1 MISEHSAFQPIAIEY
16 PFQKRH
22 DKRHPPRLWVSRR
35 QSGWF
40 ERVSIVPC
48 PLSWPHCGVTV
59 WWWKQ
64 ILVRFIGFWNDFNEI
79 VQIISITITVMMNC
93 VDAFVLFNQL
103 SIICFSTKLLCI
115 SIMIWF
121 YDISIEWLYRRFL
134 ILHEYWIPLF
144 CINWRDNKIASPQ
157 LLLNLHV
164 VHNCQKNK
172 IEI

>member
-93 VDAFVLFNQL
+93 VDAFVLFNNL
-103 SIICFSTKLLCI
+103 FFNETFVH
-115 SIMIWF
+115 F
-121 YDISIEWLYRRFL
+121 YYDL
-134 ILHEYWIPLF
+134 ILWYFNWIGLVYNIVID
-144 CINWRDNKIASPQ
+144 CK
-157 LLLNLHV
+157 
-164 VHNCQKNK
+164 
-172 IEI
+172 